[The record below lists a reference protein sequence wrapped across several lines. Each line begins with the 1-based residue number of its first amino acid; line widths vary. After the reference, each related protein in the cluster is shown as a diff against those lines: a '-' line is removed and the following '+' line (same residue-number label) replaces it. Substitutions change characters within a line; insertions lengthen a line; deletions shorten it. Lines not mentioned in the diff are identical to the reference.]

1 MSTNLSGRVA
11 LASEPADR
19 AAARSSTAGVAHRAD
34 STGVSRRAASM
45 LLAVAAAVGLSS
57 AAPHAHAQSFP
68 NRPLRLVVPFA
79 PGGAADVITRIVA
92 KGLSAQ
98 LNQQVNVENK
108 PGGDGVIAAQE
119 VIRAAPDGHTFM
131 LGTNTAMVAVPAL
144 RPNPPYDPF
153 KAFTPLS
160 SAGEFSM
167 FLAVSPALPSGS
179 LKEFLDHVAAN
190 PDKYNSGSSNSAAEL
205 AMLQLLATRGAKVV
219 NARYKG
225 DVQAMTDL
233 VGGQIHMMFS
243 TGTLTPTFAKEGKIK
258 PLLTLLP
265 ARSPL
270 LPDVP
275 TAAEL
280 GIGKVTI
287 TPWAGFFGPAGL
299 PADVTD
305 KLSVELRNALARADV
320 REQLVGQGFSGY
332 GMTPAEFGAFHKKQ
346 WDSFTTTVRENNVK
360 FD

>member
-1 MSTNLSGRVA
+1 MTSLLHRRLAVLA
-11 LASEPADR
+11 LAAGATVLTAPA
-19 AAARSSTAGVAHRAD
+19 AW
-34 STGVSRRAASM
+34 
-45 LLAVAAAVGLSS
+45 
-57 AAPHAHAQSFP
+57 AQAYP
-68 NRPLRLVVPFA
+68 NKPIRLVVPFA

-98 LNQQVNVENK
+98 FNQTVNVENK
-108 PGGDGVIAAQE
+108 PGANGIIAAQE
-119 VIRAAPDGHTFM
+119 VIRSAPDGYTFM
-131 LGTNTAMVAVPAL
+131 LGTNTAMVAEPSLRNPA
-144 RPNPPYDPF
+144 PYDPF
-153 KAFTPLS
+153 KVFTPLS

-167 FLAVSPALPSGS
+167 FLAVSPSLPSGS

-190 PDKYNSGSSNSAAEL
+190 PNKFNSGSSNSAAEL
-205 AMLQLLATRGAKVV
+205 AMLQLLGTRGGKVV

-243 TGTLTPTFAKEGKIK
+243 TGTLTPTFVKDGKIK
-258 PLLTLLP
+258 ALVTLLP
-265 ARSPL
+265 QRSPL

-280 GIGKVTI
+280 GIGKLTI
-287 TPWAGFFGPAGL
+287 TPWAGFFGPAGM
-299 PADVTD
+299 PADIAE
-305 KLSVELRNALARADV
+305 KLSQGLRDALARADV

-332 GMTPAEFGAFHKKQ
+332 GMTPADFAAFHKKQ
-346 WDSFTTTVRENNVK
+346 WDSFNTTVRENNVK